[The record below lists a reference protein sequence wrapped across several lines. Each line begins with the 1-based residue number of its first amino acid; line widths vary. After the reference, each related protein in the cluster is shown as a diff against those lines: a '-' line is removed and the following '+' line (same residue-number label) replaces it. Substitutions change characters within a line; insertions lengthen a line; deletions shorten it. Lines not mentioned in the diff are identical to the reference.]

1 VVLNWKRGGAQVDG
15 VSRVQL
21 SRTLYN
27 FTDTQDV
34 RVLVGYRTHVDAAGR
49 SHGVRALLNPGKSP
63 ASPAC
68 L

>member
-1 VVLNWKRGGAQVDG
+1 MDG